1 LGQGEEETALTDD
14 CAMSTSGDEGAE
26 EGPVNDM
33 DEIGLIFNF
42 EDIET
47 KVCLKE
53 CGSFVKFN
61 NKCLHRGYKKGSS
74 SFQHQWE
81 KEGQCKITWQ
91 NLRKEPSTRIIYQC

>member
-1 LGQGEEETALTDD
+1 MSQQEGGGAEAEEADGGRDDIDFEGDSDNLGRGEEETALTDD

-53 CGSFVKFN
+53 CGSYVKFN
-61 NKCLHRGYKKGSS
+61 NKCLH
-74 SFQHQWE
+74 
-81 KEGQCKITWQ
+81 
-91 NLRKEPSTRIIYQC
+91 